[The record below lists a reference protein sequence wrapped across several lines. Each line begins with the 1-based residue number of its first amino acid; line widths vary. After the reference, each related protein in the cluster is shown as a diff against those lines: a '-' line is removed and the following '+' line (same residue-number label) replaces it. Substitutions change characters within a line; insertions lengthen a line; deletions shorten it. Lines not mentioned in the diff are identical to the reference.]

1 MNKVIKTHPSISLQ
15 RLLQKNACPR
25 KNSDKRSKKSVGR
38 NVRGRIAFKK
48 ASMRKEEAVKVRRGE
63 GHGNNQRK
71 KKRKKCEVYECEVSD
86 EGGQHLA
93 APSVKSSL

>member
-1 MNKVIKTHPSISLQ
+1 MHVHERTLIRGTRNLLAGMLEEELLSK
-15 RLLQKNACPR
+15 RLRC
-25 KNSDKRSKKSVGR
+25 
-38 NVRGRIAFKK
+38 
-48 ASMRKEEAVKVRRGE
+48 RKEEAVKVRRGE
-63 GHGNNQRK
+63 GHGNNQKK

>member
-15 RLLQKNACPR
+15 RLLQKNACSR

-71 KKRKKCEVYECEVSD
+71 IKKEKNVRCMNARLVMKVGST
-86 EGGQHLA
+86 
-93 APSVKSSL
+93 SLLLQ